1 MLLSLKAHDIL
12 VGVALVV
19 WCSQP
24 VCTWPADAL
33 FSESSHAFPALCHV
47 PPVPPHLT
55 KHQEGDTIR
64 LLAVQNTGYIEVQ
77 ESGSCEGQRLSCGE
91 GGFAGRAALGL
102 QASCGTSL
110 DCSCGKGGQP
120 LLCVRWFGCGLPRI
134 GACTMGLAPAGS
146 AISGGCRNR
155 SLGASDEPVSFQL
168 NRSLLEGARVFRH
181 PGSSLRRLE
190 PP

>member
-1 MLLSLKAHDIL
+1 MCGAASLCALGLRTPFCQRAAMLFRLFVPTPHP
-12 VGVALVV
+12 
-19 WCSQP
+19 SQNIH
-24 VCTWPADAL
+24 
-33 FSESSHAFPALCHV
+33 S
-47 PPVPPHLT
+47 
-55 KHQEGDTIR
+55 QEGDIIR

-77 ESGSCEGQRLSCGE
+77 ESGSREGQRLSCGE
-91 GGFAGRAALGL
+91 GGFAGKAALGL
-102 QASCGTSL
+102 QASCGNSL
-110 DCSCGKGGQP
+110 DCNRGKGGQP

-168 NRSLLEGARVFRH
+168 NHSLLEGARMFRH
-181 PGSSLRRLE
+181 RGSSLRRLE

>member
-1 MLLSLKAHDIL
+1 MCGAASLCALGLRTPFCQRAAMLFWLFVMSPPPPLT
-12 VGVALVV
+12 
-19 WCSQP
+19 SQNIH
-24 VCTWPADAL
+24 
-33 FSESSHAFPALCHV
+33 S
-47 PPVPPHLT
+47 
-55 KHQEGDTIR
+55 QEGDTIR

-91 GGFAGRAALGL
+91 GGFVGRAALGL
-102 QASCGTSL
+102 QASSY
-110 DCSCGKGGQP
+110 GKGGQS

-146 AISGGCRNR
+146 AISGSCRNR

-181 PGSSLRRLE
+181 RGSSLRRLA
-190 PP
+190 P

>member
-1 MLLSLKAHDIL
+1 MCGAASLCVLGLRRPFCQRAAMLFRLFVPLPPPT
-12 VGVALVV
+12 
-19 WCSQP
+19 SQNIH
-24 VCTWPADAL
+24 
-33 FSESSHAFPALCHV
+33 S
-47 PPVPPHLT
+47 
-55 KHQEGDTIR
+55 QEGDTSR
-64 LLAVQNTGYIEVQ
+64 LLAVRNTGYIEVQ
-77 ESGSCEGQRLSCGE
+77 ESGSREGQRFSCGE

-120 LLCVRWFGCGLPRI
+120 LLCVRWFGCGLPCI

-168 NRSLLEGARVFRH
+168 NHSLLEGARVFRH
-181 PGSSLRRLE
+181 
-190 PP
+190 